1 MVVEV
6 GVGGQDRLA
15 VPALL
20 YDAGELLFYF
30 MLFTLKTLKYKDIFW
45 ASRLENRILNWPDE
59 HEKLTRR

>member
-20 YDAGELLFYF
+20 YDAGELLSYF
-30 MLFTLKTLKYKDIFW
+30 MLFTYGNQYK
-45 ASRLENRILNWPDE
+45 ILYITGNSKFKFFGD
-59 HEKLTRR
+59 

>member
-30 MLFTLKTLKYKDIFW
+30 MLFTNGNQYKILYITGNSKLIFPPPLGNHT
-45 ASRLENRILNWPDE
+45 SCM
-59 HEKLTRR
+59 